1 MDNWIK
7 VKRTTE
13 DMDALVQDFTDV
25 LKDFGITVDTDRFG
39 ETLASAE
46 DVDLYITITDELD
59 ETRQKM
65 SLMDYSVLPNA
76 ELEKLFDAID
86 ALEDMFLYVTCP
98 TCGKCEGQS
107 VDEPRRHL
115 TGFTFHEETEKDE
128 YDYAWF
134 TCDECETV
142 ADTITE
148 PQDKNAVADVR
159 EILNNLTLLI
169 PWADDWKN
177 TKKMAEGTGE

>member
-25 LKDFGITVDTDRFG
+25 LKDFGITVDTD

-46 DVDLYITITDELD
+46 DVDLYITIADELD
-59 ETRQKM
+59 DKRQKL
-65 SLMDYSVLPNA
+65 SLMDCSLLPNA

-86 ALEDMFLYVTCP
+86 ALVE
-98 TCGKCEGQS
+98 QIS
-107 VDEPRRHL
+107 
-115 TGFTFHEETEKDE
+115 
-128 YDYAWF
+128 
-134 TCDECETV
+134 
-142 ADTITE
+142 
-148 PQDKNAVADVR
+148 DVR
-159 EILNNLTLLI
+159 AWMDHENVRGEDADKVTRLDEATGDVQDMLDKLTLLI
-169 PWADDWKN
+169 PWADDWNN